1 MMIARKESSWTMM
14 TAAVT
19 CHCLLRSPSSNRQV
33 CYEYHSLHNPSDV
46 DVDAD
51 VVSKVGFVSDE
62 CFVVSLSR

>member
-1 MMIARKESSWTMM
+1 MMIARKESSWTM

-19 CHCLLRSPSSNRQV
+19 RHCLLRSPSSNRQV